1 MRGHDH
7 YGRRRAPRP
16 YPVGVGWLWCV
27 RVSVLILGWD
37 VGLLIYGL
45 VPAATPTSEWLM
57 FGTAISAIGT
67 GGMWRFSIVGHY
79 EARVLWRLRPGWWP
93 WCVVGAVLVVL
104 VTMVTST
111 PSFAE
116 LADTSEERGLAAF
129 SIFFVA
135 LPIPVYLAC
144 HRADHGVRPR
154 GPVSLPRAVRRARE
168 RAARRR

>member
-1 MRGHDH
+1 
-7 YGRRRAPRP
+7 
-16 YPVGVGWLWCV
+16 
-27 RVSVLILGWD
+27 
-37 VGLLIYGL
+37 
-45 VPAATPTSEWLM
+45 M

-67 GGMWRFSIVGHY
+67 AGMWRFSIVGHY

-129 SIFFVA
+129 SIFFVT

-144 HRADHGVRPR
+144 HRADHRVRPR
-154 GPVSLPRAVRRARE
+154 GPVSLPRTVRRARE